1 MLREIQQVLR
11 LIMLLGKQKPQHG
24 LNTERGLLVLL
35 WTETGA
41 SVQSLNCTVAA
52 AGPWS
57 TGIKMEAL
65 QPVLTDL
72 KESMFPCMW
81 PSPQPDP
88 EELCAF
94 TDLYG
99 SLRLLLSFQ
108 MKDER
113 FNSTELCARIE
124 AFLDTFSLAN
134 AKINIHLKFKLN
146 QQTFQRDLRVKIKS
160 TVVLANQPSRIL
172 DVTCSTQPPE
182 CVKKGCWCQGG
193 HPVIGG
199 MVPLSIPPKAMD
211 QGLFGEL
218 SIQPVTLLSPCVLQY
233 PNLATQLTHIKVLV
247 FGPSNVP
254 VAGPSTF
261 FQNLPAHLDCQELG
275 LHGLHCSSFKDHVHS
290 SGMVYTVEQEPCK
303 DPEQESS
310 LLPMQQSLRLY
321 LFLQHSDPFNCHLS
335 DLMATEVL
343 IEHYLE
349 DILNNNRQ
357 SVTKALQT
365 ELQNTLKAQN
375 RRKKD
380 QEKLRSAAEVIL
392 SSSISVV
399 SCSSNVDFRTACLN
413 SMKVRDTHDLS
424 ASLRE
429 SLRRV
434 TSWKFTPRDR
444 CHSAQME
451 EHPESDDAT
460 RREI

>member
-11 LIMLLGKQKPQHG
+11 LIMLLGEQKQQHS
-24 LNTERGLLVLL
+24 LKTRRGLLVLL

-72 KESMFPCMW
+72 KESMFPCTW

-108 MKDER
+108 KKDER
-113 FNSTELCARIE
+113 FNSAELCARIE
-124 AFLDTFSLAN
+124 ALLRTFSLVN
-134 AKINIHLKFKLN
+134 AKVNVHLKFKLN
-146 QQTFQRDLRVKIKS
+146 QQTFQRDLRVKIKR
-160 TVVLANQPSRIL
+160 TVALANQLSRIL
-172 DVTCSTQPPE
+172 DVTCSTQPPG

-193 HPVIGG
+193 HPVVGG
-199 MVPLSIPPKAMD
+199 LLPLSIPPKVMD

-218 SIQPVTLLSPCVLQY
+218 SIQPVTMLSPCLLQY

-290 SGMVYTVEQEPCK
+290 RGMVYTVEQEPCK
-303 DPEQESS
+303 DPEQGSS
-310 LLPMQQSLRLY
+310 LLPVQQSLWLY

-365 ELQNTLKAQN
+365 ELKNTLKAQN
-375 RRKKD
+375 HRKRG
-380 QEKLRSAAEVIL
+380 QEELRSAADVIL

-399 SCSSNVDFRTACLN
+399 SCSSDVDFRTACLN
-413 SMKVRDTHDLS
+413 SMKVRDTHELS
-424 ASLRE
+424 ASLHE

-444 CHSAQME
+444 CYSAQME

-460 RREI
+460 QREI

>member
-11 LIMLLGKQKPQHG
+11 LIMLLGEQKQQHS
-24 LNTERGLLVLL
+24 LKTRRGLLVLL

-72 KESMFPCMW
+72 KESMFPCTW

-108 MKDER
+108 V
-113 FNSTELCARIE
+113 NV
-124 AFLDTFSLAN
+124 
-134 AKINIHLKFKLN
+134 HLKFKLN
-146 QQTFQRDLRVKIKS
+146 QQTFQRDLRVKIKR
-160 TVVLANQPSRIL
+160 TVALANQLSRIL
-172 DVTCSTQPPE
+172 DVTCSTQPPG

-193 HPVIGG
+193 HPVVGG
-199 MVPLSIPPKAMD
+199 LLPLSIPPKVMD

-218 SIQPVTLLSPCVLQY
+218 SIQPVTMLSPCLLQY

-290 SGMVYTVEQEPCK
+290 RGMVYTVEQEPCK
-303 DPEQESS
+303 DPEQGSS
-310 LLPMQQSLRLY
+310 LLPVQQSLWLY

-365 ELQNTLKAQN
+365 ELKNTLKAQN
-375 RRKKD
+375 HRKRG
-380 QEKLRSAAEVIL
+380 QEELRSAADVIL

-399 SCSSNVDFRTACLN
+399 SCSSDVDFRTACLN
-413 SMKVRDTHDLS
+413 SMKVRDTHELS
-424 ASLRE
+424 ASLHE

-444 CHSAQME
+444 CYSAQME

-460 RREI
+460 QREI

>member
-81 PSPQPDP
+81 SSPQPDP

-108 MKDER
+108 
-113 FNSTELCARIE
+113 
-124 AFLDTFSLAN
+124 
-134 AKINIHLKFKLN
+134 INIHLKFKLN
-146 QQTFQRDLRVKIKS
+146 QQTFQRDLRVKVKS
-160 TVVLANQPSRIL
+160 TVALANQPSRIL

-193 HPVIGG
+193 HPVVGG

-451 EHPESDDAT
+451 EHPESDVAT